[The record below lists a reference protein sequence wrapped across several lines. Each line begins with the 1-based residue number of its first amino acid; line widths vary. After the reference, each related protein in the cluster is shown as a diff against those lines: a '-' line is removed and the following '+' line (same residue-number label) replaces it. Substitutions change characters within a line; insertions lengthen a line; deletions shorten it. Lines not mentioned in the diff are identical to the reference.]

1 MPNFVVVIPEFGKIW
16 GFDRVSTIKFQ
27 FMSATSLFR
36 ETLASIPLDV
46 KKQVDWSFTISDK
59 IATRLEE
66 LGMSQKELASTL
78 GKSEAEVSRWLG
90 GTHNFTLRTL
100 AKISAALGEDLIHV

>member
-1 MPNFVVVIPEFGKIW
+1 
-16 GFDRVSTIKFQ
+16 
-27 FMSATSLFR
+27 MSATSLFR